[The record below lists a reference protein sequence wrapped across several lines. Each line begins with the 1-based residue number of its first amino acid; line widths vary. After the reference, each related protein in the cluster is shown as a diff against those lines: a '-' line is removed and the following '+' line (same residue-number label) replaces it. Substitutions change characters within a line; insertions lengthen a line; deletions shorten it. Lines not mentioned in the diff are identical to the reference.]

1 MDGLAQLLRQPG
13 LLAAW
18 IVGAAVL
25 LGVVLGGFYLAGRPI
40 RGPARAASI
49 LHGVLA
55 ATGTVLAA
63 ASVGVNLAT
72 AMLLLALL
80 GGGIVVLAQLR
91 RRRPPG
97 LAVMLHATLG
107 AAGAVLLAAAFSG
120 R

>member
-1 MDGLAQLLRQPG
+1 MDRLLQSPD

-18 IVGAAVL
+18 TVGAAVL

-40 RGPARAASI
+40 RGAGRAAGI

-55 ATGTVLAA
+55 AAGTALAA
-63 ASVGVNLAT
+63 ASAGLNLAT

-107 AAGAVLLAAAFSG
+107 AAGAVLLVAALSG